1 MSKKNIEGMAVSP
14 ATVIALV
21 TFALLGGFL
30 FFYLQSTQEFSYFYR
45 EQQQVFLHDSSY
57 IGSLVSQI
65 GGVGVLISQF
75 LTQFFLLTKG
85 GALISALI
93 SVATGI
99 FLWLAFKRISYSW
112 FLAPLLMLPV
122 FFYNLYLA
130 DSYVHYEGLVA
141 LLVMAKSLWLHGF
154 WSRCHW
160 AIRVAASS
168 VWSLCLYVAF
178 GPIAVLY
185 ALTIALFDVFQ
196 KTDKSYL
203 SLVPLALVLFGGLL
217 AVNQGMLVNL
227 STAYWMQGYTEYF
240 FNPGSFYNYA
250 WLSVPVV
257 LVLFRLCAIGNAPKW
272 LQAGGFLVGILA
284 LPFGY
289 IQMNNSH
296 QDKSM
301 YKIEQVAY
309 YANHQDWD
317 NVARVA
323 QSETGNYI
331 FLNYLNLALSK
342 KGQLL
347 DRFLTI
353 PQAGSQSLILSNSQN
368 ADVSMLMA
376 QLYYHTGVV
385 GLSQVHAY
393 SSNMAVTY
401 GSPEM
406 NKLMIKN
413 YLINGQYK
421 VAEKHIKMM
430 EKTQYYADWA
440 RSMRLFV
447 NNDQALEANPEL
459 GAKRKDLPDNDAF
472 TVLYGPINDLLTILD
487 ANPLEN
493 TAAEYAIAMLLLD
506 KNFDGIRVF
515 VERYFGKLSIWPLCL
530 QEAIV
535 AGFEKDMDYCRE
547 HGVSEEVIQ
556 RFAQFR
562 NETLQLRH
570 GGGAVQQLA
579 RNWGNS
585 YWYYML
591 KTGQK

>member
-1 MSKKNIEGMAVSP
+1 MSNDSIKGRAVSP
-14 ATVIALV
+14 ATGVALV
-21 TFALLGGFL
+21 ALALLGGFL
-30 FFYLQSTQEFSYFYR
+30 YVWLQGTQEFSYFYR
-45 EQQQVFLHDSSY
+45 EQQQVFLYDSTY
-57 IGSLVSQI
+57 LNMLVSQI
-65 GGVGVLISQF
+65 GGVGVLISQY

-85 GALISALI
+85 GALITSLI
-93 SVATGI
+93 SVAIGI
-99 FLWLAFKRISYSW
+99 FLWLAFKRVSHSW
-112 FLAPLLMLPV
+112 FLAPLLMLPA

-130 DSYVHYEGLVA
+130 DSYVHYEGLIA
-141 LLVMAKSLWLHGF
+141 LLFMALFLWLH
-154 WSRCHW
+154 SCLVRTHW
-160 AIRVAASS
+160 GVRATLSTLGS
-168 VWSLCLYVAF
+168 FCLYIAF
-178 GPIAVLY
+178 GPVAVLY
-185 ALTIALFDVFQ
+185 ALTLVLYDRLMNVAKLW
-196 KTDKSYL
+196 L
-203 SLVPLALVLFGGLL
+203 SLIPLALVLMTGLM
-217 AVNQGMLVNL
+217 AVNQGVLVNL
-227 STAYWMQGYTEYF
+227 STAYWMQGYIEYF
-240 FNPGSFYNYA
+240 FNPGMFYNYA

-257 LVLFRLCAIGNAPKW
+257 LLLFRIFDDAPRW
-272 LQAGGFLVGILA
+272 FQTCSLLLGLVI

-289 IQMNNSH
+289 TQINESH

-301 YKIEQVAY
+301 YKVEQIAY
-309 YANHQDWD
+309 YANHENWD
-317 NVARVA
+317 NVVRVA

-342 KGQLL
+342 KGLLL

-376 QLYYHTGVV
+376 LLYYHTGVV

-393 SSNMAVTY
+393 SSNMAVNY

-421 VAEKHIKMM
+421 VAEKHIKML
-430 EKTQYYADWA
+430 EKTKYYAAWA
-440 RSMRLFV
+440 KNMRQFV
-447 NNDQALEANPEL
+447 NNDQTLEADPEL

-487 ANPLEN
+487 ANPSEN

-515 VERYFGKLSIWPLCL
+515 VERYFGKLSIWPVCL

-535 AGFEKDMDYCRE
+535 AGSEKDMDYCRE

-570 GGGAVQQLA
+570 GGGSVQQLA